1 MAVII
6 TGGCGFIGSRL
17 AAKFAAAGR
26 TVLAVDFAE
35 PSELVRD
42 MWNDRVRFVQCDIA
56 DKSGVASI
64 VKDAGDKDEILHLA
78 AVLTAAA
85 DTDPGRA
92 VSVNIGGFVNLID
105 PIREHPGR
113 RIVLASTI
121 GVYGRGL
128 PQPIN
133 ETMATEPDGWYGVT
147 KVCDEEIGLLAARRY
162 GLEFRAARMAAV
174 AGPNRVAKGSASM
187 FASMIPEKAAR
198 GEPYAIEVSEDTS
211 YPAVYIEDAVE
222 ALYTIATAPQAPSR
236 IYNVASANVVVPE
249 MVALVKQRRPDAQ
262 LSYAPDPAIMSV
274 VGGYRE
280 WEIDCSLAERELGW
294 KPRFTLPEMVADIM
308 QKASPS

>member
-17 AAKFAAAGR
+17 AARFAADER

-35 PSELVRD
+35 PTDLVKD
-42 MWNDRVRFVQCDIA
+42 MWNDRVHFVQCDIA
-56 DKSGVASI
+56 DKARVASI

-78 AVLTAAA
+78 AMLTTAA
-85 DTDPGRA
+85 DNDPGRA
-92 VSVNIGGFVNLID
+92 VSVNVGGFVNLID
-105 PIREHPGR
+105 PIREHTGR
-113 RIVLASTI
+113 RILLASTI
-121 GVYGRGL
+121 GVYGRRL

-133 ETMATEPDGWYGVT
+133 ESMATEPDGWYGVT

-162 GLEFRAARMAAV
+162 GIDFRAARMAAV
-174 AGPNRVAKGSASM
+174 AGPNRVAQGSASM
-187 FASMIPEKAAR
+187 FVSMIPEKAAK

-211 YPAVYIEDAVE
+211 YPAVYIEDAVD
-222 ALYTIATAPQAPSR
+222 ALYTIVTAADAPSR

-262 LSYAPDPAIMSV
+262 LTYAPDPAIMSV
-274 VGGYRE
+274 VSGYRE

-294 KPRFTLPEMVADIM
+294 KPRFKLPEMVADIM
-308 QKASPS
+308 QKASPA